1 MWGDEQHVRGLFEGT
16 GVKLNFERRA
26 VTFAGDSPEVWLAE
40 DEQKLGPAVMAK
52 AALEP
57 QGHWGALRQDM
68 LALYEEFN
76 QATDG
81 SFRVEAE
88 YLVTVAE
95 LPTG

>member
-1 MWGDEQHVRGLFEGT
+1 
-16 GVKLNFERRA
+16 
-26 VTFAGDSPEVWLAE
+26 VTIICRSVSLARSRLDHWLAG

-57 QGHWGALRQDM
+57 QGCWEDLQRDM

-76 QATDG
+76 QASDG

-95 LPTG
+95 LPDR